1 MTQYYVDKNGFIIIP
16 KENPKPKKDITIEE
30 YFFLLIKNL
39 KPSTI
44 KKRTNCLAEKIFS
57 DWTSGFFSN
66 QGWTL
71 EKVISTAETL
81 IEKQNKSIINQ

>member
-30 YFFLLIKNL
+30 YLFLLIKNL

-44 KKRTNCLAEKIFS
+44 KKRTNCLQKKFSPIGHQIFFQ
-57 DWTSGFFSN
+57 T
-66 QGWTL
+66 
-71 EKVISTAETL
+71 KVGH
-81 IEKQNKSIINQ
+81 

>member
-30 YFFLLIKNL
+30 YLFLLIKDL

-44 KKRTNCLAEKIFS
+44 KKRTTCLAEKIFS
-57 DWTSGFFSN
+57 DRTSGFFSN

-81 IEKQNKSIINQ
+81 TKEIKQKA

>member
-1 MTQYYVDKNGFIIIP
+1 MTKYYIDKNGFIIIP

-30 YFFLLIKNL
+30 YLFLLIKDI

-44 KKRTNCLAEKIFS
+44 KKRTTCLVEKIFS
-57 DWTSGFFSN
+57 DLTSDFFSN

-71 EKVISTAETL
+71 EKIIFTAETL
-81 IEKQNKSIINQ
+81 IKKTKQKA

>member
-30 YFFLLIKNL
+30 YLFLLIKNL

-57 DWTSGFFSN
+57 DWTSDFF
-66 QGWTL
+66 QT
-71 EKVISTAETL
+71 KVGH
-81 IEKQNKSIINQ
+81 

>member
-1 MTQYYVDKNGFIIIP
+1 MTKYYVDKNGFIIIP

-30 YFFLLIKNL
+30 YLFLLIKDL

-44 KKRTNCLAEKIFS
+44 NKRASCLVEKIFS
-57 DWTSGFFSN
+57 DLTSDFFSN

-71 EKVISTAETL
+71 AKIISTAETL
-81 IEKQNKSIINQ
+81 IKKQNKKHN

>member
-30 YFFLLIKNL
+30 YLFLLIKDL

-44 KKRTNCLAEKIFS
+44 KKRTTCLAEKIFS
-57 DWTSGFFSN
+57 DCTSDFLSN

-71 EKVISTAETL
+71 EEIISTAETL
-81 IEKQNKSIINQ
+81 TKEIKQNKKHN